1 MRDGGILNSELT
13 AIVNLPLPPLLVPVP
28 SVPHPYLGIA
38 ERITNVIVGDPVAI
52 DAWAERG
59 GGKRE
64 GCISNTVVRE
74 MPGGLER
81 ERGKEE
87 SGKGGKA
94 RYT

>member
-1 MRDGGILNSELT
+1 MKITRSRLARVRDGGILNSELT

-59 GGKRE
+59 G
-64 GCISNTVVRE
+64 V
-74 MPGGLER
+74 
-81 ERGKEE
+81 
-87 SGKGGKA
+87 SGRVA
-94 RYT
+94 FRTQ